1 MKKGFALLTAIAI
14 LTSSTTALAATW
26 PVPDSTRVT
35 QKYGNGHKGL
45 DIGAK
50 KAGKAGDSIVSA
62 FGGKVAFSGY
72 HESKKGKKSSYG
84 YLVVINHTVDK
95 KNVQTWYAHLNK
107 EPLVSDDEKVSE
119 GEQIGEMGETGGADG
134 VHLHFET
141 RNGTKYDFGNVP
153 FDPLP
158 YFPKI
163 KTFTT
168 KIQEFDIDSIE
179 TDMLP
184 PELTNEDSIFYS
196 LEEIRAMTPEQRT
209 ELGIPLE

>member
-1 MKKGFALLTAIAI
+1 MKKSFALLTALAI

-35 QKYGNGHKGL
+35 QKYSKTHKGI

-50 KAGKAGDSIVSA
+50 KAGRAGDSVVSV
-62 FGGKVAFSGY
+62 FDGKVVFSGY
-72 HESKKGKKSSYG
+72 HQSKKGKKSSYG
-84 YLVVINHTVDK
+84 YLVIINHTVDK
-95 KNVQTWYAHLNK
+95 KNVQTWYAHLNT
-107 EPLVSDDEKVSE
+107 EPLVSNDEKVYE

-141 RNGTKYDFGNVP
+141 RNGTKYDFGNST
-153 FDPLP
+153 FDPLT

-163 KTFTT
+163 KTFKTQL
-168 KIQEFDIDSIE
+168 QEFDIDNLE

-196 LEEIRAMTPEQRT
+196 IEEIRAMTPEKRT